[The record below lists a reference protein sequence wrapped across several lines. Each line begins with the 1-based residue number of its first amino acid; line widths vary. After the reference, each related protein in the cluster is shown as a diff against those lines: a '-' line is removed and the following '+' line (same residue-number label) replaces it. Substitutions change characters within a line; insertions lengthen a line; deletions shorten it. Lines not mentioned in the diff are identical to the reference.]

1 MANPTLNNGQSYLP
15 STGQGKVNQ
24 WHGVYPAVVISNAD
38 PAGKG
43 ALQLQVPMVS
53 GTTTTTWAPPLTPY
67 TTLPAAKTLV
77 YAAYIGGDVSKPVW
91 MWNEQIITQAG
102 GTSVTYAPV
111 APASPK
117 VGDVW
122 YPTITA
128 NGQTTTSA
136 AQVWTYNSGT
146 STYSWV
152 SQGSSPTTTYSQP
165 TPPTGNIAT
174 GSTWID
180 TSGGSNT
187 MNYYNGSS
195 WEALPIGNIVG
206 QQISPGSIGPGILGA
221 SAVTNYNIANN
232 SISTTNIQPDS
243 ISTPLLQAN
252 AVTAQIIESGIVVAG
267 IVNSTE
273 IDSAVFRGPNYIINT
288 QGVFFYTNPI

>member
-1 MANPTLNNGQSYLP
+1 MANTGLNNGQSYLS

-38 PAGKG
+38 PNGAG

-53 GTTTTTWAPPLTPY
+53 GTTTTAWAPPLTPY
-67 TTLPAAKTLV
+67 TTLPAPKTLV

-91 MWNEQIITQAG
+91 MWNEQIVTQAG
-102 GTSVTYAPV
+102 GTSVTYSPTAPE
-111 APASPK
+111 SPK

-136 AQVWTYNSGT
+136 AQVWTYT
-146 STYSWV
+146 PPSTYAWV
-152 SQGSSPTTTYSQP
+152 AQGASPTTTYTQA
-165 TPPTGNIAT
+165 TAPTGDIAT

-180 TSGGSNT
+180 TSAGSNT

-195 WEALPIGNIVG
+195 WQPYPIGNIVG
-206 QQISPGSIGPGILGA
+206 QQISPGSVGPGILGA

-232 SISTTNIQPDS
+232 AIGTTNIQPNS

-252 AVTAQIIESGIVVAG
+252 AVTANIIESGIVIAG

-288 QGVFFYTNPI
+288 SGIFFYTNPI